1 MIIKI
6 KDYFYFLI
14 FLILIS
20 LVLIYIIEMF
30 FGEKSFSKFKDMKKE
45 TLILESQI
53 SNLKENNKVAKM
65 ELDSLTNDPDA
76 IEGYVRNKMNMIKKG
91 EVLVELL
98 PND

>member
-1 MIIKI
+1 MIRKI
-6 KDYFYFLI
+6 KADFYFRI

-20 LVLIYIIEMF
+20 LILIYIIEMF
-30 FGEKSFSKFKDMKKE
+30 FGEKSFSKLKDMKKE